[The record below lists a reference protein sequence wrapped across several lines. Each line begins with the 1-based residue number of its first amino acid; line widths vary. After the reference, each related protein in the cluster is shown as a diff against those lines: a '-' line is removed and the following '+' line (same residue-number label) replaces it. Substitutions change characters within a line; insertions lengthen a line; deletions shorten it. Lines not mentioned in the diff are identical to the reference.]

1 MGVNRVGF
9 GIVDDAVVQEASK
22 QEIIRRYFNAGCEY
36 KKGYI
41 DYPTFQRAELIMRNL
56 NLTEEDRK
64 CVAAARKKAETS
76 GILSAVALELPDGN
90 IITGRQS
97 ELMDASSAAILNAVK
112 YLADFDDKLL
122 LLSPVILE
130 PILTLKEKL

>member
-1 MGVNRVGF
+1 
-9 GIVDDAVVQEASK
+9 
-22 QEIIRRYFNAGCEY
+22 
-36 KKGYI
+36 
-41 DYPTFQRAELIMRNL
+41 MRNL